1 MGCYDGAEVCK
12 LVGSYLLTK
21 LSNIADKKSIGLYRY
36 DGLATLQNF
45 SGPQTEQKRYQSVQN
60 CRFKNNYPSRLVYCQ
75 LPRCKV

>member
-1 MGCYDGAEVCK
+1 MGCYDGTEVCK

-45 SGPQTEQKRYQSVQN
+45 SGPQIERKRYQNVQN
-60 CRFKNNYPSRLVYCQ
+60 CRFKNNYPSRLAYWQ